1 MYRGLNDL
9 FPLIKKW
16 WRTGSLMDFLLL
28 IPGGDDDFHVGN
40 DDAALSS
47 RWYFVFLVQTASGH
61 WLHCQFRGSPTWWP
75 ILSVYGSP
83 IYDQPRIAWI
93 CCFLLLFEISDRS
106 MIIQKNLWYF
116 RIIWFSR
123 IHNISESFWGPT
135 LADPPFH
142 GIKTL
147 YCFVPECGVCQLAG
161 GVFQAMKPH
170 KLANQTTAK
179 ATIVSKNGSTFLN
192 ETSPKCKLKHLLHLP
207 PIFLAKL
214 EWILFIGVVT
224 NEEISSEQRDGEEE
238 TASCFFSAA
247 QNIRALIFLS
257 CSKYTGTDF
266 SQMTHLYFLGCHL
279 VIWLPK

>member
-1 MYRGLNDL
+1 MANS
-9 FPLIKKW
+9 F
-16 WRTGSLMDFLLL
+16 SLWLPNLWPTQNCLDF
-28 IPGGDDDFHVGN
+28 F
-40 DDAALSS
+40 
-47 RWYFVFLVQTASGH
+47 
-61 WLHCQFRGSPTWWP
+61 
-75 ILSVYGSP
+75 
-83 IYDQPRIAWI
+83 
-93 CCFLLLFEISDRS
+93 CFLLLFEISDKS
-106 MIIQKNLWYF
+106 MRIQKNLWYF
-116 RIIWFSR
+116 GIIWFSR
-123 IHNISESFWGPT
+123 IQIDFRVFGAIPLLT
-135 LADPPFH
+135 PLFH

-147 YCFVPECGVCQLAG
+147 YYFVPECGVCQLGG